1 MKQDADWS
9 QARALAFELGLRVS
23 SHFENE
29 SVALTEADCRVLARD
44 HCALLALPSFN
55 NSAMDGWAVRGSGP
69 WHITGQVVAGEF
81 PDWELGVN
89 EGCSIATGAPV
100 PAGTEYIVR
109 SEHGS
114 VEIQNS
120 GKPLLTATQAPKRDI
135 RHAGE
140 ECMVGETIALRGTR
154 LNPSVIGILAATGH
168 DMVEVRRQPRVSVL
182 VFGDELELEG
192 IPAPGKI
199 RDSLGPQL
207 PGWLNRMG
215 AQVISITRCKDVMSE
230 VMSTIFNLD
239 ADVII
244 TTGGTASGPRDFLR
258 AVISELNGEILVDGV
273 HVRPGHPMMLALA
286 NTNSGQNI
294 PVIGL
299 PGNPLSAIVGLLTF
313 GQPLLNSM
321 LGLPAPDLDIL
332 VSQSEIHGDD
342 GTRLV
347 AGISKSGEFHVSEF
361 NGSAMLRGLSVST
374 GFAVTTHAVKIGDPI
389 YYLPLPNN

>member
-1 MKQDADWS
+1 MNHNVEWN
-9 QARALAFELGLRVS
+9 QARIIAFEVGRGVGS
-23 SHFENE
+23 KSENE
-29 SVALTEADCRVLARD
+29 FVALSGADSRVLARD
-44 HCALLALPSFN
+44 HAALLALPSFD
-55 NSAMDGWAVRGSGP
+55 NSAMDGWAVRGPGP
-69 WHITGQVVAGEF
+69 WHITRQVIAGEF
-81 PDWELGVN
+81 PDWELEVN

-109 SEHGS
+109 SEHATIENGTS
-114 VEIQNS
+114 ECI
-120 GKPLLTATQAPKRDI
+120 LTATQAPKRDI
-135 RHAGE
+135 RLAGE
-140 ECMVGETIALRGTR
+140 ECAVGENIALQGTR

-168 DMVEVRRQPRVSVL
+168 DFVEVRRQPRVCVL

-215 AQVISITRCKDVMSE
+215 AHVISITRCQDVMTE
-230 VMSTIFNLD
+230 VISNISTLD
-239 ADVII
+239 TDVII

-258 AVISELNGEILVDGV
+258 AVISELNGEILIDGV
-273 HVRPGHPMMLALA
+273 DVRPGHPMMLALV
-286 NTNSGQNI
+286 NTDMGENI

-313 GQPLLNSM
+313 AQPLLNSM
-321 LGLPAPDLDIL
+321 LGLPMSELETL
-332 VSQSEIHGDD
+332 VSRSEIHGNH

-347 AGISKSGEFHVSEF
+347 AGISGSGDFHVSEF

-374 GFAVTTHAVKIGDPI
+374 GFAVTTNSVKSGEPI
-389 YYLPLPNN
+389 HYLPLPHN